1 MTTTATG
8 EQVHPEDVHAWRA
21 WLAEHHARGTGVWLV
36 TWKARTGRPTVGYEE
51 AVEQALCFGWIDSTN
66 RSLDDE
72 RSAMWFAPRRRR
84 SGWARS
90 NKQRIEHLEAAGL
103 LAPAGRAV
111 IDAAKADGS
120 WTMLDDVEDLVVPP
134 DLAAAFSAH
143 PDARERWDAF
153 SRSARR
159 AMLVWLVEAK
169 KPATRAGRIA
179 QIAERAAN
187 GEIAF
192 PRPRG
197 G

>member
-1 MTTTATG
+1 MS
-8 EQVHPEDVHAWRA
+8 EQVHPDDVDAWRT
-21 WLAEHHARGTGVWLV
+21 WLAGHHDRGEGVWLV

-51 AVEQALCFGWIDSTN
+51 SVEQALCFGWIDSTT

-72 RSAMWFAPRRRR
+72 RTAMWFGPRRRG

-90 NKQRIEHLEAAGL
+90 NKQRIERLEAAGL
-103 LAPAGRAV
+103 MAPAGRAL

-134 DLAAAFSAH
+134 DLAAAFDAH
-143 PDARERWDAF
+143 PGSREQWDGF

-169 KPATRAGRIA
+169 RPATRSHRVT
-179 QIAERAAN
+179 QIAERAAV
-187 GEIAF
+187 GEKAH
-192 PRPRG
+192 PKA
-197 G
+197 